1 MALSL
6 GLWFLG
12 GVTMGTIIFSFHTD
26 DGIPDGTLAL
36 GSAAV
41 GALAGLS
48 RHRQWAMVT
57 VDS

>member
-1 MALSL
+1 
-6 GLWFLG
+6 
-12 GVTMGTIIFSFHTD
+12 MGTIIFSFHTD

-36 GSAAV
+36 GSAAA